1 MFLKDGAN
9 EAGLAIESESANLDE
24 DTKEEL
30 ETNVVSYLFLICYIY
45 VREGSLGVQCQGR
58 IQEFFIA
65 GGGGGSPNFGSERT
79 VELFC
84 GNEITSHRDDHVFLN
99 LWAPVAVSAGNTAL
113 WAEANDQRR
122 VPKNNYIFEYPWNLV

>member
-30 ETNVVSYLFLICYIY
+30 ETNVVSYLFLFCYIY

-65 GGGGGSPNFGSERT
+65 GGGGSRNF
-79 VELFC
+79 C
-84 GNEITSHRDDHVFLN
+84 
-99 LWAPVAVSAGNTAL
+99 
-113 WAEANDQRR
+113 
-122 VPKNNYIFEYPWNLV
+122 

>member
-30 ETNVVSYLFLICYIY
+30 ETNVVSYLFLFCYIY
-45 VREGSLGVQCQGR
+45 VREGSLGAQCQGR

-65 GGGGGSPNFGSERT
+65 GGGVETLVQKGLLNFFVAMKLLLTETTTCFSICERRWPLAREILLCEQRPTIKGGSPKT
-79 VELFC
+79 
-84 GNEITSHRDDHVFLN
+84 ITFLN
-99 LWAPVAVSAGNTAL
+99 IPG
-113 WAEANDQRR
+113 
-122 VPKNNYIFEYPWNLV
+122 I